1 MANDC
6 EEEKSYVSLDPRFV
20 KKLSL
25 TTVRIHDTLSFFFSN
40 RCMEFL
46 GEGERESHRYLW
58 ELKRNVWI
66 VKRWLIFAI
75 IKCVVTTECIKRI

>member
-25 TTVRIHDTLSFFFSN
+25 TTVRIHDTLSFFFEQVYGVFGGGRKGKPS
-40 RCMEFL
+40 
-46 GEGERESHRYLW
+46 
-58 ELKRNVWI
+58 
-66 VKRWLIFAI
+66 IFMGG
-75 IKCVVTTECIKRI
+75 TFGL